1 MNMHIGTPEQPR
13 RRPRTTGAK
22 SATPQALIQM
32 AVDRHSKK
40 TGAVEAL
47 IELAE
52 SNAML
57 RNHLVQLGA
66 KAAVGVRCRSDNASF
81 FQDRPDANVAAPRPL
96 VMKEPQLVS
105 SAHRAR
111 IIKTAAT
118 LQLMAVRLPND
129 VRMCDAKKSDIEHA
143 VSVFAPQAQDM
154 LHKAAYYRAVAAK
167 LPDGKRVD
175 EVFTNDTLTSIYEQT
190 RVYS

>member
-32 AVDRHSKK
+32 AVDRHNEK
-40 TGAVEAL
+40 TSAVEAL
-47 IELAE
+47 VELAE
-52 SNAML
+52 GNASL
-57 RNHLVQLGA
+57 RNHLIQLGA
-66 KAAVGVRCRSDNASF
+66 KAAVGERIRSDNAKI
-81 FQDRPDANVAAPRPL
+81 FQDCPDANVAAPRPL
-96 VMKEPQLVS
+96 VMKEPKLVS

-118 LQLMAVRLPND
+118 LQLMAVTLPNG
-129 VRMCDAKKSDIEHA
+129 VRMANARKADIENA
-143 VSVFAPQAQDM
+143 VAVYQPQAQDM

-167 LPDGKRVD
+167 LPEGKRVE
-175 EVFTNDTLTSIYEQT
+175 EVFSNDSLTSIYEQT
-190 RVYS
+190 RVSA

>member
-1 MNMHIGTPEQPR
+1 MNMHIETPQPSR
-13 RRPRTTGAK
+13 RRQRATGAK

-32 AVDRHSKK
+32 AVDRHSEK
-40 TGAVEAL
+40 TSAVEAL
-47 IELAE
+47 IEAAE
-52 SNAML
+52 SNTSL
-57 RNHLVQLGA
+57 RNHLIQLGA
-66 KAAVGVRCRSDNASF
+66 KAAVGERIRNDNAKI
-81 FQDRPDANVAAPRPL
+81 FQDCPDANVAARPL

-118 LQLMAVRLPND
+118 LQLMAVTLPNG
-129 VRMCDAKKSDIEHA
+129 VRMANARKADIENA
-143 VSVFAPQAQDM
+143 VAVYQPQAQDM

-175 EVFTNDTLTSIYEQT
+175 EVFTNDSLTSIFEQT
-190 RVYS
+190 RVSA